1 VPSSAPVTFRGP
13 VEITGINP
21 YVLVS
26 AHHAA
31 TLRSGWRRPLPVVVR
46 LNNDRETSWRTNLMP
61 RGDGAFYLYLHG
73 AMRSAAGL
81 EVGDT
86 VSVELHDDEAYRGG
100 PTHEMPATFHAALAA
115 NPTAAAN
122 WERLAPSR
130 RKEILRYFAGLKSE
144 RAIDRNVDTAMRVL
158 SGESERFM
166 ARDWRDGR

>member
-1 VPSSAPVTFRGP
+1 VTSTPVTFSAP

-26 AHHAA
+26 SDRAE
-31 TLRSGWRRPLPVVVR
+31 TLRSGWRRPLPVAVR
-46 LNNDRETSWRTNLMP
+46 LNGDSDTSWRTNLMP

-73 AMRSAAGL
+73 GMRTTAGVN
-81 EVGDT
+81 VGDT
-86 VSVELHDDEAYRGG
+86 VTVELRDDEAYRGG
-100 PTHEMPATFHAALAA
+100 PTHDIPKSFQAALAA
-115 NPTAAAN
+115 NLTAAAN

-144 RAIDRNVDTAMRVL
+144 RAIERNVDKALRVL

-166 ARDWRDGR
+166 AREWSEGR